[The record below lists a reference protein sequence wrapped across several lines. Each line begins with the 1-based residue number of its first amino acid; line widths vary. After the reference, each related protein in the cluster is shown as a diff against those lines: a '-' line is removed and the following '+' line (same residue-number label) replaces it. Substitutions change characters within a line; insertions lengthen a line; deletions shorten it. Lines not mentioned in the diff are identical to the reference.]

1 MAQKHLKELLKE
13 DQEPFHLKDYIAER
27 QRQCQQLKKQ
37 PQRTQIQLKKP
48 KLVSKSNPFSCK
60 NACFFSLQD
69 SPDLRKS
76 PLFEFAS
83 KSPNRVFLHVPA
95 KTASLLL
102 EAAVRIQTPKTQTK
116 NSGFGLFGSML
127 KRLTHRSRANKLKD
141 GQTGEKKTAENR
153 GSVVL
158 VGVNEK
164 EASVRVAPC
173 SSCSSS
179 TCNGRQSSLD
189 LESSSSGRS
198 FEEDEDE
205 NDDGFEFSNVVR
217 ENGGVCLSP
226 LSPFRFALHRS
237 PSPDRRSPFSSPVR
251 RKTEDNMNYEQQNSV
266 KLEEEEDEEDK
277 EQNSP
282 VSVLDAPF
290 EDDYYDG
297 HEYEDSYGLECS
309 YAFVQRAKQQLL
321 HKLRRFEKLAELDPI
336 ELEKILI
343 EEDEQLVTNGGQEH
357 EQEYDCDSCV
367 VMEQRQVDELI
378 DNIAR
383 KTGFPDI
390 KKPRFRRL
398 VSDLIMEEESAQG
411 DSEDSDEQLIISV
424 CKRLESWK
432 EVESNTIEMMVG
444 MDLMRETLDWKN
456 PREQIGEAA
465 IDVEVGIFAMLV
477 RELVEDMSD
486 Y

>member
-48 KLVSKSNPFSCK
+48 KPMSKSNTFSCK

-83 KSPNRVFLHVPA
+83 KSPNRVFLHVPP

-102 EAAVRIQTPKTQTK
+102 EAAVRIQTPKTQNK

-127 KRLTHRSRANKLKD
+127 KRLTHRSRANKLKGD
-141 GQTGEKKTAENR
+141 RTGEKKTGENR

-158 VGVNEK
+158 VGVKEK
-164 EASVRVAPC
+164 EASVSVAPC

-198 FEEDEDE
+198 FEEE
-205 NDDGFEFSNVVR
+205 DDGFEFANVVR

-237 PSPDRRSPFSSPVR
+237 PSPDGRSPFSSPAKSPVR

-297 HEYEDSYGLECS
+297 HEDEDGYGLE
-309 YAFVQRAKQQLL
+309 
-321 HKLRRFEKLAELDPI
+321 
-336 ELEKILI
+336 
-343 EEDEQLVTNGGQEH
+343 
-357 EQEYDCDSCV
+357 
-367 VMEQRQVDELI
+367 
-378 DNIAR
+378 
-383 KTGFPDI
+383 
-390 KKPRFRRL
+390 
-398 VSDLIMEEESAQG
+398 
-411 DSEDSDEQLIISV
+411 
-424 CKRLESWK
+424 
-432 EVESNTIEMMVG
+432 
-444 MDLMRETLDWKN
+444 
-456 PREQIGEAA
+456 
-465 IDVEVGIFAMLV
+465 
-477 RELVEDMSD
+477 
-486 Y
+486 

>member
-1 MAQKHLKELLKE
+1 M
-13 DQEPFHLKDYIAER
+13 
-27 QRQCQQLKKQ
+27 
-37 PQRTQIQLKKP
+37 
-48 KLVSKSNPFSCK
+48 
-60 NACFFSLQD
+60 
-69 SPDLRKS
+69 
-76 PLFEFAS
+76 
-83 KSPNRVFLHVPA
+83 
-95 KTASLLL
+95 
-102 EAAVRIQTPKTQTK
+102 
-116 NSGFGLFGSML
+116 
-127 KRLTHRSRANKLKD
+127 
-141 GQTGEKKTAENR
+141 
-153 GSVVL
+153 
-158 VGVNEK
+158 
-164 EASVRVAPC
+164 
-173 SSCSSS
+173 
-179 TCNGRQSSLD
+179 D

-237 PSPDRRSPFSSPVR
+237 PSPDHRSPVR